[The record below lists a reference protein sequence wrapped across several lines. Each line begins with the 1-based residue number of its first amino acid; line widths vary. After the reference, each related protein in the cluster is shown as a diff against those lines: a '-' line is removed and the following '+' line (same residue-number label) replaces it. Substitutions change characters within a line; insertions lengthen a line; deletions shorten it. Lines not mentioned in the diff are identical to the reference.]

1 MNARSM
7 RKAGKITEQPLRPE
21 YRQKALGP
29 GVRGKYLKA
38 YREAFADVRL
48 DPDVA
53 AAFPDSEAVNRA
65 LRGLLRRELKPVPR
79 GSKASRTRSS

>member
-1 MNARSM
+1 MNEKSM
-7 RKAGKITEQPLRPE
+7 RKAGRITEGSLRPE
-21 YRQKALGP
+21 YQEKALGP

-53 AAFPDSEAVNRA
+53 AAFPDSESVNRA
-65 LRGLLRRELKPVPR
+65 LRGLLQRELRTAPR
-79 GSKASRTRSS
+79 VSKTPKTRPA

>member
-1 MNARSM
+1 MNAKSM
-7 RKAGKITEQPLRPE
+7 RKAGKITEEPLRPE

-29 GVRGKYLKA
+29 GVRGKYLGA

-53 AAFPDSEAVNRA
+53 AAFPDSESVNRA
-65 LRGLLRRELKPVPR
+65 LRGLLQRELKTVLR
-79 GSKASRTRSS
+79 GSKSPKTRPA